1 MTAAPNSETAAI
13 EAAAMPPYAAA
24 IPDALRQ
31 ALGLTEQRQP
41 PRTAMNFPGTNSL
54 TLNEDAIVAALRSIL
69 PMLVGA
75 RITSLQM
82 RGYPTRLEVDF
93 TTDPEPPS
101 PAA

>member
-13 EAAAMPPYAAA
+13 EAAS
-24 IPDALRQ
+24 
-31 ALGLTEQRQP
+31 QP

-75 RITSLQM
+75 RIMSLQM
-82 RGYPTRLEVDF
+82 RSYPTRLEVDF
-93 TTDPEPPS
+93 TTDPELPT
-101 PAA
+101 PAV